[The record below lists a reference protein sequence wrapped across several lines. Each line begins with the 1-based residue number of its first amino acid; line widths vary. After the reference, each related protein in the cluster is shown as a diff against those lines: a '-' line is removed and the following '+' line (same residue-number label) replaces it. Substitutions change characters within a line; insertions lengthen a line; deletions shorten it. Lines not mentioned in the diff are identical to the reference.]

1 MPPRTRAQ
9 RRRAQ
14 RDRRRAARRP
24 VQAHIRW
31 RDVPNSIRDWSE
43 LTRAQR
49 TAAAA
54 RIVAVAATLILSVVS
69 ALVGVALYG
78 ELVVRP
84 AEPVSSVNGDPIPA
98 SRYADFLALRQ
109 FELSRELAD
118 TPRTTDPRDPS
129 HPQAQ
134 LSTVTISAV
143 TELTNAELM
152 RTAASALGVVVDDAA
167 INAAL
172 YEFVRGPGEAA
183 AGFDYE
189 AAFSDI
195 RERTQLDTD
204 TIRGFI
210 ADRALADAVADQLA
224 ANLDPAPPQIRASQ
238 IVVPTEEDADTVE
251 ARLDAL
257 QPFELVAEQTSTD
270 TFSAANGGDLGW
282 LPRGLMPEAW
292 DQAAFALRPGARGK
306 PVSTSQG
313 WHVIQVHEISPSRE
327 LNPETAERRRQV
339 TYDNWL
345 QTLRTTAEV
354 EFLLTPEIIDWA
366 TRR

>member
-14 RDRRRAARRP
+14 RDRRRAARKP
-24 VQAHIRW
+24 VRAHVRW
-31 RDVPNSIRDWSE
+31 RDVPNAVRDWSE

-49 TAAAA
+49 TAASA
-54 RIVAVAATLILSVVS
+54 RVVAVAAALILSVVS
-69 ALVGVALYG
+69 VLIGAALYG

-118 TPRTTDPRDPS
+118 TPRTTDTRDPN

-134 LSTVTISAV
+134 LSTLTISAV
-143 TELTNAELM
+143 TELTNAELL
-152 RTAASALGVVVDDAA
+152 RTEASALGVSVDDAA
-167 INAAL
+167 IDAAL
-172 YEFVRGPGEAA
+172 YDFVSGPGELADD
-183 AGFDYE
+183 FDYRS
-189 AAFSDI
+189 AFADI
-195 RERTQLDTD
+195 RDQTQLDSD

-210 ADRALADAVADQLA
+210 ADRALADAVADHLA
-224 ANLDPAPPQIRASQ
+224 ANLDPAPAQIRASQ
-238 IVVPTEEDADTVE
+238 IVVATEEAAETVI
-251 ARLDAL
+251 AQLDAY
-257 QPFELVAEQTSTD
+257 QPFEIVAEQASID
-270 TFSAANGGDLGW
+270 VDSAADGGNLGW
-282 LPRGLMPEAW
+282 LPRGLMPDTW
-292 DQAAFALRPGARGK
+292 DAAAFALRPGGRSQ
-306 PVSTSQG
+306 PISTSQG
-313 WHVIQVHEISPSRE
+313 WHVILVHEQSDSR
-327 LNPETAERRRQV
+327 PIDPAAAERRRQV

-366 TRR
+366 TRS